1 MNKIAIVTGASSGI
15 GLSTASA
22 LAAHGYHVAMVCRD
36 RDRGQAAQQLVGADA
51 SGPAPSLLIADLAS
65 QGQVRALAR
74 EIQQRFP
81 TIDILVN
88 NAGAS
93 FSERKLTDDGIERTF
108 ALNVLAPFL
117 LTNLLLDML
126 KATSTARVVM
136 VGSEIHAGKLDFDN
150 LQGEHGFGFLKAYK
164 ASKLANL
171 LLAYELARRI
181 SDTPS
186 LTVNSVSP
194 GPARTRF
201 GDNMHGFPMRLSKIM
216 KHTPM
221 FAKPDKAARG
231 PIYLATSPDMQRISG
246 KFYLRTKPETS
257 KKISY
262 DPDVAARLWTVCDQL
277 TSRNVRGTAR

>member
-15 GLSTASA
+15 GLSTSTA
-22 LAAHGYHVAMVCRD
+22 LAADGYHVVMVCRD
-36 RDRGQAAQQLVGADA
+36 RDRGQAAVHLVAAGA
-51 SGPAPSLLIADLAS
+51 SGPAPSLLFADLAS
-65 QGQVRALAR
+65 QAQVRAIAR
-74 EIQQRFP
+74 EIQQHFP
-81 TIDILVN
+81 TIDVLVN

-93 FSERKLTDDGIERTF
+93 FSERELTDDGIERTF

-117 LTNLLLDML
+117 LTNLLLDTL
-126 KATSTARVVM
+126 KATPTARVVM

-171 LLAYELARRI
+171 LLAYELARRVT
-181 SDTPS
+181 DTPG

-201 GDNMHGFPMRLSKIM
+201 GDNMHGLPMRFSKMM

-221 FAKPDKAARG
+221 FARPDKAALG
-231 PIYLATSPDMQRISG
+231 PIYLATSPDMQGISG
-246 KFYLRTKPETS
+246 KFYLRTKPQTS

-262 DPDVAARLWTVCDQL
+262 DPDVAARLWTVCEQL
-277 TSRNVRGTAR
+277 TSNNVRGIAR

>member
-15 GLSTASA
+15 GLSTSTA
-22 LAAHGYHVAMVCRD
+22 LAAHGYHVVMVCRD
-36 RDRGQAAQQLVGADA
+36 RDRGQAAEQLVAAQA
-51 SGPAPSLLIADLAS
+51 SGPAPSLLVADLAA
-65 QGQVRALAR
+65 QAQIRTLAQ
-74 EIQQRFP
+74 EIKHRFP

-93 FSERKLTDDGIERTF
+93 FSERELTEDGIERTF

-117 LTNLLLDML
+117 LTNLLLDTL
-126 KATSTARVVM
+126 KATRTSRVVM

-150 LQGEHGFGFLKAYK
+150 LQGERGFGFLKAYK

-171 LLAYELARRI
+171 LLAYELARRVT
-181 SDTPS
+181 DTPG

-201 GDNMHGFPMRLSKIM
+201 GDNMHGFPMRFSKIM
-216 KHTPM
+216 KRTSM
-221 FAKPDKAARG
+221 FAKPGKAALG
-231 PIYLATSPDMQRISG
+231 PIYLATSPDMQGIGG
-246 KFYLRTKPETS
+246 KFYLRTRPRDS

-262 DPDVAARLWTVCDQL
+262 DPDVAARLWAVCDQL
-277 TSRNVRGTAR
+277 TSHNVRGIVR